1 MISWTV
7 ENEYGCNS
15 QSCREEMSQDLSHSE
30 QTPSLNPEYAEIVSQ
45 YEKKIYDLKTLLEI
59 SRSLCSTIEFS
70 QLIESILYT
79 CMGQFRVLGAGIF
92 VPEPLDSDYFVLNR
106 NYNGL
111 ELDPNVT
118 YRISL
123 SNPLINVITKND
135 RVFTIDELKA
145 EVPAYADLEPIS
157 SLKPSLIVPLV
168 QRNHLDGILVL
179 GEKISLPEEQGYSS
193 YEKELILTIASLA
206 AVAIY
211 NSTLLERS
219 STDMMTHLKLKY
231 FFYNVLTDKLDAAMA
246 QNLPLAVIMFDIDFF
261 KRFNDTYG
269 HACGDY
275 VLQTVANIIRSCI
288 RSCDLASRY
297 GGEEFTVMLDKTG
310 KDDAMT
316 VAERIR
322 RHVEEYDFCYEN
334 QHVKV
339 TISIGVT
346 VFDSEKNL
354 VSSPKQLVDQADQAL
369 YVSKRSGRN
378 RVTFADER
386 LISEIKITE

>member
-1 MISWTV
+1 
-7 ENEYGCNS
+7 
-15 QSCREEMSQDLSHSE
+15 MSQDLSHSE

-275 VLQTVANIIRSCI
+275 VLQTVAKIIRSCI

-310 KDDAMT
+310 KEDAMT

>member
-1 MISWTV
+1 
-7 ENEYGCNS
+7 
-15 QSCREEMSQDLSHSE
+15 MSQDLSHSE

-145 EVPAYADLEPIS
+145 EVPAYADLEPIF

-231 FFYNVLTDKLDAAMA
+231 FFYNVLTDKIDAAMA

-275 VLQTVANIIRSCI
+275 VLQTVAKIIRSCI

>member
-1 MISWTV
+1 
-7 ENEYGCNS
+7 
-15 QSCREEMSQDLSHSE
+15 MSQDLSHSE

-79 CMGQFRVLGAGIF
+79 CMGQFRVLGAGVF

-275 VLQTVANIIRSCI
+275 VLQTVAKIIRSCI

-354 VSSPKQLVDQADQAL
+354 VSSPKLLVDQADQAL

>member
-1 MISWTV
+1 
-7 ENEYGCNS
+7 
-15 QSCREEMSQDLSHSE
+15 MSQDLSHSE

-79 CMGQFRVLGAGIF
+79 CMGQFRVLGAGVF

-118 YRISL
+118 YRISV

-231 FFYNVLTDKLDAAMA
+231 FFYNVLTDKIDAAMA

-275 VLQTVANIIRSCI
+275 VLQTVAKIIRSCI

-322 RHVEEYDFCYEN
+322 QHVEEYDFCYEN

>member
-1 MISWTV
+1 
-7 ENEYGCNS
+7 
-15 QSCREEMSQDLSHSE
+15 MSQDLSHSE

-145 EVPAYADLEPIS
+145 EVPAYADLEPIT

-231 FFYNVLTDKLDAAMA
+231 FFYNVLTYKLDAAMA

-275 VLQTVANIIRSCI
+275 VLQTVAKIIRSCI

-322 RHVEEYDFCYEN
+322 QHVEEYDFCYEN

-378 RVTFADER
+378 RVTFSDER

>member
-1 MISWTV
+1 
-7 ENEYGCNS
+7 
-15 QSCREEMSQDLSHSE
+15 MSQDLSHSE

-79 CMGQFRVLGAGIF
+79 CMGQFRVLGAGVF

-231 FFYNVLTDKLDAAMA
+231 FFYNVLTDKIDAAMA

-275 VLQTVANIIRSCI
+275 VLQTVAKIIRSCI

>member
-1 MISWTV
+1 
-7 ENEYGCNS
+7 
-15 QSCREEMSQDLSHSE
+15 MSQDLSHSE

-145 EVPAYADLEPIS
+145 EVPAYADLEPVS

-261 KRFNDTYG
+261 KRFNDSYG

-275 VLQTVANIIRSCI
+275 VLQTVAKIIRSCI

>member
-1 MISWTV
+1 
-7 ENEYGCNS
+7 
-15 QSCREEMSQDLSHSE
+15 MSQDLSHSE

-179 GEKISLPEEQGYSS
+179 GEKISLPEEQAYSS

-275 VLQTVANIIRSCI
+275 VLQTVAKIIRSCI

>member
-1 MISWTV
+1 
-7 ENEYGCNS
+7 
-15 QSCREEMSQDLSHSE
+15 MSQDLSHSE

-111 ELDPNVT
+111 ELDPKVT

-275 VLQTVANIIRSCI
+275 VLQTVAKIIRSCI

>member
-1 MISWTV
+1 
-7 ENEYGCNS
+7 
-15 QSCREEMSQDLSHSE
+15 MSQDLSHSE

-79 CMGQFRVLGAGIF
+79 CMGQFRVLGAGVF

-118 YRISL
+118 YRISV

-275 VLQTVANIIRSCI
+275 VLQTVAKIIRSCI

-322 RHVEEYDFCYEN
+322 QHVEEYDFCYEN

>member
-1 MISWTV
+1 
-7 ENEYGCNS
+7 
-15 QSCREEMSQDLSHSE
+15 MSQDLSHSE

-92 VPEPLDSDYFVLNR
+92 VPDPLDSDYFVLNR

-118 YRISL
+118 YRISV

-145 EVPAYADLEPIS
+145 EVPVYADLEPIS

-275 VLQTVANIIRSCI
+275 VLQTVAKIIRSCI

-322 RHVEEYDFCYEN
+322 QHVEEYDFCYEN

>member
-1 MISWTV
+1 
-7 ENEYGCNS
+7 
-15 QSCREEMSQDLSHSE
+15 MSQDLSHSE

-145 EVPAYADLEPIS
+145 EVPAYADLEPIT

-179 GEKISLPEEQGYSS
+179 GEKISLPEKQGYSS

-275 VLQTVANIIRSCI
+275 VLQTVAKIIRSCI

-354 VSSPKQLVDQADQAL
+354 VSSPKQLVEQADQAL

>member
-1 MISWTV
+1 
-7 ENEYGCNS
+7 
-15 QSCREEMSQDLSHSE
+15 MSQDLSHSE

-118 YRISL
+118 YRISV

-145 EVPAYADLEPIS
+145 EVPVYADLEPIS

-275 VLQTVANIIRSCI
+275 VLQTVAKIIRSCI

-322 RHVEEYDFCYEN
+322 QHVEEYDFCYEN

>member
-1 MISWTV
+1 
-7 ENEYGCNS
+7 
-15 QSCREEMSQDLSHSE
+15 MSQDLSHSE

-123 SNPLINVITKND
+123 SNPLINVIIKND

-145 EVPAYADLEPIS
+145 EVPAYADLEPIT

-275 VLQTVANIIRSCI
+275 VLQTVAKIIRSCI

>member
-1 MISWTV
+1 
-7 ENEYGCNS
+7 
-15 QSCREEMSQDLSHSE
+15 MSQDLSHSE

-145 EVPAYADLEPIS
+145 EVPAYADLEPIT

-275 VLQTVANIIRSCI
+275 VLQTVAKIIRSCI

-322 RHVEEYDFCYEN
+322 QHVEEYDFCYEN

-354 VSSPKQLVDQADQAL
+354 VSSPKQLVEQADQAL

-386 LISEIKITE
+386 LISEIKVTE

>member
-1 MISWTV
+1 
-7 ENEYGCNS
+7 
-15 QSCREEMSQDLSHSE
+15 MSQDLSHSE

-206 AVAIY
+206 AVSIY

-275 VLQTVANIIRSCI
+275 VLQTVAKIIRSCI

>member
-1 MISWTV
+1 
-7 ENEYGCNS
+7 
-15 QSCREEMSQDLSHSE
+15 MSQDLSHSE

-118 YRISL
+118 YRISV

-145 EVPAYADLEPIS
+145 ELPAYADLEPIS

-275 VLQTVANIIRSCI
+275 VLQTVAKIIRSCI

-354 VSSPKQLVDQADQAL
+354 VSSPKQLVEQADQAL
-369 YVSKRSGRN
+369 YVSKRRGRN

>member
-1 MISWTV
+1 
-7 ENEYGCNS
+7 
-15 QSCREEMSQDLSHSE
+15 MSQDLSKPE
-30 QTPSLNPEYAEIVSQ
+30 FAPNLNPEYAEIVSQ
-45 YEKKIYDLKTLLEI
+45 YEKKIYDLKSLLEI

-70 QLIESILYT
+70 QLIESIIFT
-79 CMGQFRVLGAGIF
+79 CIGQFKVLGAGIF
-92 VPEPLDSDYFVLNR
+92 VPEPLDSDFFVLNR

-111 ELDPNVT
+111 ELNPNVN
-118 YRISL
+118 YRISV
-123 SNPLINVITKND
+123 SNPLINIITKTD
-135 RVFTIDELKA
+135 RVFTVEELKS
-145 EVPAYADLEPIS
+145 EVPAYADLDAIT
-157 SLKPSLIVPLV
+157 SLNPSLVVPLV
-168 QRNHLDGILVL
+168 QKNHLDGILVL
-179 GEKISLPEEQGYSS
+179 GEKIALPGEEGYSS

-231 FFYNVLTDKLDAAMA
+231 FFYNVLTDKLDEAVA
-246 QNLPLAVIMFDIDFF
+246 QNLPLSVIMFDIDFF

-275 VLQTVANIIRSCI
+275 VLQTVAKIIRSCI

-297 GGEEFTVMLDKTG
+297 GGEEFTVMLDKTN

-322 RHVEEYDFCYEN
+322 QHVEEYDFCYEN

-354 VSSPKQLVDQADQAL
+354 VTSSKQLVDQADQAL

-378 RVTFADER
+378 RVTFADEK
-386 LISEIKITE
+386 LISEIKISE

>member
-1 MISWTV
+1 
-7 ENEYGCNS
+7 
-15 QSCREEMSQDLSHSE
+15 MSQDLSHSE

-145 EVPAYADLEPIS
+145 EVPAYADLEPIT

-275 VLQTVANIIRSCI
+275 VLQTVAKIIRSCI

-322 RHVEEYDFCYEN
+322 QHVEEYDFCYEN

>member
-1 MISWTV
+1 
-7 ENEYGCNS
+7 
-15 QSCREEMSQDLSHSE
+15 MSQDLSHSE

-145 EVPAYADLEPIS
+145 EVPAYADLEPIT

-275 VLQTVANIIRSCI
+275 VLQTVAKIIRSCI

-322 RHVEEYDFCYEN
+322 QHVEEYDFCYEN

-354 VSSPKQLVDQADQAL
+354 VSSPKQLVEQADQAL

>member
-1 MISWTV
+1 
-7 ENEYGCNS
+7 
-15 QSCREEMSQDLSHSE
+15 MSQDLSHSE

-118 YRISL
+118 YRISV

-135 RVFTIDELKA
+135 RAFTIDELKA
-145 EVPAYADLEPIS
+145 EVPDYADLEPIS

-231 FFYNVLTDKLDAAMA
+231 FFYNVLTDKIDVAMA

-275 VLQTVANIIRSCI
+275 VLQTVAKIIRSCI

>member
-1 MISWTV
+1 
-7 ENEYGCNS
+7 
-15 QSCREEMSQDLSHSE
+15 MSQDLSHSE

-145 EVPAYADLEPIS
+145 EVPAYADFEPIS

-275 VLQTVANIIRSCI
+275 VLQTVAKIIRSCI

-322 RHVEEYDFCYEN
+322 QHVEEYDFCYEN

-354 VSSPKQLVDQADQAL
+354 VSSPKQLVEQADQAL

>member
-1 MISWTV
+1 
-7 ENEYGCNS
+7 
-15 QSCREEMSQDLSHSE
+15 MSQDLSHSE

-123 SNPLINVITKND
+123 SNPLINVFTKND

-168 QRNHLDGILVL
+168 QGNHLDGILVL

-275 VLQTVANIIRSCI
+275 VLQTVAKIIRSCI

>member
-1 MISWTV
+1 
-7 ENEYGCNS
+7 
-15 QSCREEMSQDLSHSE
+15 MSQDLSHSE

-145 EVPAYADLEPIS
+145 EVPAYADLEPIT

-275 VLQTVANIIRSCI
+275 VLQTVAKIIRSCI

-354 VSSPKQLVDQADQAL
+354 VSSPKQLVEQADQAL

>member
-1 MISWTV
+1 
-7 ENEYGCNS
+7 
-15 QSCREEMSQDLSHSE
+15 MSQDLSHSE

-79 CMGQFRVLGAGIF
+79 CMGQFRVLGAGVF

-118 YRISL
+118 YRISV

-145 EVPAYADLEPIS
+145 EVPAYADLEAIS

-231 FFYNVLTDKLDAAMA
+231 FFYNVLTDKLDAAMV

-275 VLQTVANIIRSCI
+275 VLQTVAKIIRSCI

-322 RHVEEYDFCYEN
+322 QHVEEYDFCYEN

>member
-1 MISWTV
+1 
-7 ENEYGCNS
+7 
-15 QSCREEMSQDLSHSE
+15 MSQDLSHSE

-79 CMGQFRVLGAGIF
+79 CMGQFRVLGAGVF

-118 YRISL
+118 YRISV
-123 SNPLINVITKND
+123 SNPLLNVITKND

-275 VLQTVANIIRSCI
+275 VLQTVAKIIRSCI

-322 RHVEEYDFCYEN
+322 QHVEEYDFCYEN

>member
-1 MISWTV
+1 
-7 ENEYGCNS
+7 
-15 QSCREEMSQDLSHSE
+15 MSQDLSHSE

-118 YRISL
+118 YRISV

-157 SLKPSLIVPLV
+157 SLESSLIVPLV

-275 VLQTVANIIRSCI
+275 VLQTVAKIIRSCI

-322 RHVEEYDFCYEN
+322 QHVEEYDFYYEN

>member
-1 MISWTV
+1 
-7 ENEYGCNS
+7 
-15 QSCREEMSQDLSHSE
+15 MSQDLSHSE

-118 YRISL
+118 YRISV

-231 FFYNVLTDKLDAAMA
+231 FFYNVLTDKIDAAMA

-275 VLQTVANIIRSCI
+275 VLQTVAKIIRSCI

-322 RHVEEYDFCYEN
+322 QHVEEYDFCYEN

>member
-1 MISWTV
+1 
-7 ENEYGCNS
+7 
-15 QSCREEMSQDLSHSE
+15 MSQDVTAMGVTPDFNSE
-30 QTPSLNPEYAEIVSQ
+30 YSEVVSQ
-45 YEKKIYDLKTLLEI
+45 YEKKIYDLKQLLEI

-79 CMGQFRVLGAGIF
+79 CMGQFRVTGAGIF
-92 VPEPLDSDYFVLNR
+92 VPESLDSDAFVLDG
-106 NYNGL
+106 NYSGL
-111 ELDPNVT
+111 DVDPRIT
-118 YRISL
+118 YKIS
-123 SNPLINVITKND
+123 STDPLIKVISKTD
-135 RVFTIDELKA
+135 RVFTLEELKQ
-145 EVPAYADLEPIS
+145 EVPVYTNLETIS
-157 SLKPSLIVPLV
+157 SLNPSLIVPLM
-168 QRNHLDGILVL
+168 QKNHLDGILIF
-179 GEKISLPEEQGYSS
+179 GDRISLPEETGYSS
-193 YEKELILTIASLA
+193 YEKELILTISSLA
-206 AVAIY
+206 AIAIY

-231 FFYNVLTDKLDAAMA
+231 FFYNVLTDKLDMA
-246 QNLPLAVIMFDIDFF
+246 VTQGQPIAIIMFDIDYF

-275 VLQTVANIIRSCI
+275 VLQTVAKIIRSCI

-297 GGEEFTVMLDKTG
+297 GGEEFTVMLDNTN

-322 RHVEEYDFCYEN
+322 QHIEEYDFCYEN

-346 VFDSEKNL
+346 VFDVEKNL
-354 VSSPKQLVDQADQAL
+354 VTSPKQLVDQADQAL

-386 LISEIKITE
+386 LISEVKIEEK

>member
-1 MISWTV
+1 
-7 ENEYGCNS
+7 
-15 QSCREEMSQDLSHSE
+15 MSQNLSHSE
-30 QTPSLNPEYAEIVSQ
+30 LTPNLNPEYAEIVSQ

-79 CMGQFRVLGAGIF
+79 CMGQFRVLGAGVF

-118 YRISL
+118 YKISV
-123 SNPLINVITKND
+123 SNPLINVITKTD

-168 QRNHLDGILVL
+168 QKNHLDGILVL

-231 FFYNVLTDKLDAAMA
+231 FFYNVLTDKLDVAMT

-275 VLQTVANIIRSCI
+275 VLQTVAKIIRSCI

-322 RHVEEYDFCYEN
+322 QHVEEYDFCYEN